1 MFSARAPIRFI
12 SIALLASALLVPGA
26 AYAVNTG
33 SANFTNYVSAG
44 DSLTAGFQSASLI
57 DISQRNSYPA
67 IIARQAGVADFEQ
80 PLVSPPGIPGILT
93 LQGLFP
99 TVIAP
104 SPGQGHPENAT
115 LPRLYNNLAVPGETV
130 HSMLTVSSDVPA
142 TGKPGLHDLIL
153 RGIAGPQ
160 INEVVGAKPTFVT
173 LWIGNNDA
181 LGAATTGNLALL
193 TPVASFQA
201 DYTKIIGAIASTG
214 AKMAIANIPDVT
226 SIPFV
231 TTIPPVLVDPK
242 TNQVV
247 ISGGNPVPLI
257 GPKGLL
263 GPGDHVLLSASAD
276 LGHGL
281 GIPKQVGGTGL
292 PLPASDVLLA
302 ADAATIN
309 NQIQQFNGIIQA
321 AAQQVGAA
329 YVDVNSLLKQLASTG
344 IEIGG
349 IPFNAGFL
357 TGGVFSYDG
366 VHPTAFG
373 YAFVANAFIDAIN
386 QTFGGQIPEAD
397 LSQAIFGLSAA
408 TPAAARGEELGAD
421 AAGATDVTGAADAA
435 SAVQETI
442 WTPYL
447 FTPEA
452 THNLLSVLANPAG
465 AAPSGGGSGGGGGG
479 GGGGHHHPHG

>member
-1 MFSARAPIRFI
+1 MFTARAPILCMVLLAL
-12 SIALLASALLVPGA
+12 ALLLPGA
-26 AYAVNTG
+26 ALAVNTG
-33 SANFTNYVSAG
+33 SADFTNYVSAG

-57 DISQRNSYPA
+57 DISQRRSYPA
-67 IIARQAGVADFEQ
+67 VIAGQAGVADFEQ

-99 TVIAP
+99 TIIAP
-104 SPGQGHPENAT
+104 TPGQGSPENLR

-130 HSMLTVSSDVPA
+130 HSMLTVSSDVPG

-193 TPVASFQA
+193 TPVASFRA
-201 DYTKIIGAIASTG
+201 DYTKIVGAIASTG

-231 TTIPPVLVDPK
+231 TTIPPVLVDPR

-247 ISGGNPVPLI
+247 LIGGNPVPLI

-276 LGHGL
+276 LGKGL
-281 GIPKQVGGTGL
+281 GIPKQAGGTGL
-292 PLPASDVLLA
+292 PLPAQDVLLA

-309 NQIQQFNGIIQA
+309 NQVQAFNAIIQS
-321 AAQQVGAA
+321 AAQQVNAA
-329 YVDVNSLLKQLASTG
+329 FVDVNALLNQLASTG
-344 IEIGG
+344 IEVGG
-349 IPFNAGFL
+349 IPFSASFL

-386 QTFGGQIPEAD
+386 QQFGAQIPEAD
-397 LSQAIFGLSAA
+397 LSASIFGTSTVTPSSAGGEESVA
-408 TPAAARGEELGAD
+408 DAEAPAAPEVGAE
-421 AAGATDVTGAADAA
+421 AMQATV
-435 SAVQETI
+435 
-442 WTPYL
+442 WTPYI

-452 THNLLSVLANPAG
+452 MRNLASVLVSPGG
-465 AAPSGGGSGGGGGG
+465 ATPPSSS
-479 GGGGHHHPHG
+479 GGGGHHRRPHG